1 MGLVCLSIL
10 RKLTKSRS
18 QTEGIGYASRTR
30 LLECEGGGRKPRTS
44 LLLALLICSCGPTKT
59 KRLQN
64 HRLRMNVAGRRPPWQ
79 SSDPSLKR
87 LPVVNQHLRP
97 AGVPKPQRWH
107 EPRHEPSNGSIPR
120 CRSIIAQTFVPL
132 MTSSCCSGAAAEF
145 TLPPEEAKLT
155 NLFIALR

>member
-30 LLECEGGGRKPRTS
+30 SLECEGGGRKPRIS

-64 HRLRMNVAGRRPPWQ
+64 HRLRMNVADRRPPWQ

-97 AGVPKPQRWH
+97 AGIPKPQRWLVMN
-107 EPRHEPSNGSIPR
+107 PRMAVYPGVDPSSPR
-120 CRSIIAQTFVPL
+120 LLCP
-132 MTSSCCSGAAAEF
+132 
-145 TLPPEEAKLT
+145 
-155 NLFIALR
+155 